1 MARLKLLSFGIIGT
15 ALMLA
20 GCSYFK
26 KAKINSNNG
35 GLHQKQS
42 QAATGTI
49 GDNGESSLSN
59 HSNIRFKKVYLLRND
74 FAMALQLPPN
84 ELCIEAG
91 KDCVGSYNIVLGG
104 VDPNMM
110 LYSRIEQPVTTS
122 PIAVERIAL
131 QACRRRVNLDF
142 GAGKPLIFANIPASG
157 STFEQSHRDAVHR
170 LYQNFLQ
177 RDPTDGDYAG
187 HEKLL
192 DSLGSMVSAQEI
204 GKVWAQTACWMVATQ
219 LESVLY

>member
-1 MARLKLLSFGIIGT
+1 MAHRKILSIGILGT

-20 GCSYFK
+20 GCSWFK
-26 KAKINSNNG
+26 KPKVNNNG
-35 GLHQKQS
+35 GRGQKQTQS
-42 QAATGTI
+42 VKGTL
-49 GDNGESSLSN
+49 GDDGEPGLSN
-59 HSNIRFKKVYLLRND
+59 RSNIRFKKVYLLRND
-74 FAMALQLPPN
+74 FARALQLPPN
-84 ELCIEAG
+84 QLCIEAG
-91 KDCVGSYNIVLGG
+91 KDCLGSYNIVLGG

-110 LYSRIEQPVTTS
+110 LYERIEQPVTTS
-122 PIAVERIAL
+122 PIAVERIAM
-131 QACRRRVNLDF
+131 QACSRRVNLDF
-142 GAGKPLIFANIPASG
+142 GGSKSLIFADIPKSG
-157 STFEQSHRDAVHR
+157 STFEQSHRDAVQR

-192 DSLGSMVSAQEI
+192 DSLGSMVSGQEI